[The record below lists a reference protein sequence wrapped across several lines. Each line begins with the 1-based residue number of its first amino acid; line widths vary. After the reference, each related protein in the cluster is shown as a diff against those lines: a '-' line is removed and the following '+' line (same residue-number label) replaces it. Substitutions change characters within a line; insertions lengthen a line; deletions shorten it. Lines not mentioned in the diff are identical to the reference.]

1 MIPSHNAERGDRF
14 LVKTGLKKFPHFEVI
29 YIKQKSDGQL
39 VFDRVDRRERWYIEC
54 ADFIRMWQI
63 SGTVVK
69 LAPLSEESGF
79 SSVPPAAF
87 EPLDEKRD
95 SKSVSAR
102 KKRYLKAV
110 TQQWYLR
117 LIDAEGLK
125 SSIGNFEKL
134 IARKKEEHASLG
146 LAKSGY
152 RPSTLIMLCRTCGT
166 TNNRPL
172 DALLDDERGGDMR
185 SGQWHPIVL
194 SAKRKMLG
202 RYFSAEAPSDED
214 VKAEF
219 KASLAKSAQKL
230 PLESAG
236 FKRPTN
242 ATLNNWLARAATPDN
257 IALREGRQV
266 ANRQAG
272 GIHPVAPTQRP
283 LECVVLDHTQIDMNI
298 VVLDASGSVIE
309 RIVRPYLIIVIDV
322 HTRMV
327 LAARLSLEPPSLHTL
342 HAGLK
347 EALFPKAFNGVKEGG
362 AYDWARDCYGLFF
375 RMIVDNG
382 LENIGRSMQMS
393 AWAVGL
399 RVSFAPVRTGEYKAI
414 AERLFKMLNT
424 KLWHLALG
432 GVRTKPSEPRKS
444 DPRNDAEFTLA
455 EAQRILWRFIVECYH
470 VSEHDALDLQ
480 PALTWKEAYKTWR
493 RPLVADMGRIE
504 KVFGR
509 YATRELTTSGVRF
522 GNQIFHDADVV
533 DELLADLYY
542 LARKK
547 KGARGKHN
555 TISVTVEITYFEH
568 VSYIVVFNPV
578 RRSHVVIPN
587 RNPNATGSY
596 DDQADLLLENSL
608 RREDFFPEDQAIINY
623 DEIVS
628 ELTGREPAEGEYN
641 SIHST
646 PADKADRMVTPRW
659 SPRTRKNKRAKPGKP
674 KTGKEKVGNGPS
686 KTAARR
692 KQIDQEMAPHMDVA
706 ENVASLV
713 TLKSPSDDDV
723 TDLAAYREKIRAQMR
738 KTGNL

>member
-1 MIPSHNAERGDRF
+1 M
-14 LVKTGLKKFPHFEVI
+14 KKFPHFEVI

-63 SGTVVK
+63 SGTVVR
-69 LAPLSEESGF
+69 LEPQSGESGF
-79 SSVPPAAF
+79 SSIPPAAF
-87 EPLDEKRD
+87 EPLDEKND

-134 IARKKEEHASLG
+134 IERKKDEHGSLG
-146 LAKSGY
+146 LAKTGY

-172 DALLDDERGGDMR
+172 DALLDDERGGDRR
-185 SGQWHPIVL
+185 SGQWHEIVL
-194 SAKRKMLG
+194 RGKRKMLE
-202 RYFSAEAPSDED
+202 RYYSAEAPSDED

-230 PLESAG
+230 PLESSG
-236 FKRPTN
+236 FKRPTA

-272 GIHPVAPTQRP
+272 GIHPVPPTQRP

-309 RIVRPYLIIVIDV
+309 RVVRPYLIIVIDV
-322 HTRMV
+322 HTRMI

-347 EALFPKAFNGVKEGG
+347 EALFPKAFDGFKEGG
-362 AYDWARDCYGLFF
+362 AYDWARDNYGLFF

-432 GVRTKPSEPRKS
+432 GVKTKPGEPRRS
-444 DPRNDAEFTLA
+444 DPRDDAEFTLA
-455 EAQRILWRFIVECYH
+455 EAQRILWRFVVECYH

-480 PALTWKEAYKTWR
+480 PALAWKEAYKIWK
-493 RPLVADMGRIE
+493 RPLVSDLRRIE

-509 YATRELTTSGVRF
+509 YATRELTTSGIRF
-522 GNQIFHDADVV
+522 GNQSFHDADVV

-555 TISVTVEITYFEH
+555 TVSVSVEITYFDDD
-568 VSYIVVFNPV
+568 VSHIVVFNPV
-578 RRSHVVIPN
+578 KRSHVVIPN
-587 RNPNATGSY
+587 RNPNAAGSY
-596 DDQADLLLENSL
+596 DDQADLLLENRL
-608 RREDFFPEDQAIINY
+608 KREDFFPEDQAIINY

-628 ELTGREPAEGEYN
+628 ELTGREPAEGDYN

-659 SPRTRKNKRAKPGKP
+659 SPRPRKNKSIKLAKS
-674 KTGKEKVGNGPS
+674 KTGKEKTGNGPS
-686 KTAARR
+686 KSAVRR
-692 KQIDQEMAPHMDVA
+692 EQLDQEKSPQMEAA
-706 ENVASLV
+706 ENVDSLV
-713 TLKSPSDDDV
+713 ALKSASDEAV